1 MNYSVIIAERNEPD
15 LKNTVTNIK
24 HNNNAHVIVQSD
36 NKGLG
41 PQAMRDRGIGLAAGS
56 DVVIVMDGHM
66 RTQKGTLDAMA
77 EWVHAN
83 PTSVAVAQ
91 CHHSYTE
98 DWTGQPYSG
107 ASFAW
112 KDQGKDANE
121 PQAFTAKWRKD
132 HATGQIPC
140 VMGACYAF
148 SRAWYMDGLRR
159 PWQYGTGWGCDEEL
173 ISAATWLMGG
183 RVDLL
188 PVSVW
193 HQARKPG
200 QVPYKITNQQL
211 IGVWA
216 NRTRILDMLPMS
228 ADERNELVK
237 HIMPALTLSQ
247 WRQVNAVSNQ
257 QEVAE
262 YNSFLST
269 GPMDWATFKQE
280 YIGVQTIKPTT
291 MKELRE
297 QARNMGITVPFG
309 CKKVE
314 LQALIGGKKC
324 SQPAKNRSSICTTT
338 RVIAPKEVKTLAN
351 WGAAEINSL
360 GKRACVHCGG
370 GVTVVVTTMR
380 AGSLLTRYRKCN
392 DCTKRFPTREIV
404 ATP

>member
-1 MNYSVIIAERNEPD
+1 MRYSVVIAERNEPD
-15 LKNTVTNIK
+15 LKNTVGNIMQ
-24 HNNNAHVIVQSD
+24 NNDCHVIVQSD
-36 NKGLG
+36 VKGLG

-66 RTQKGTLDAMA
+66 RTKKGTLDAMA

-83 PTSVAVAQ
+83 PKSVAVAQ

-98 DWTGQPYSG
+98 DWTGKPYSG

-148 SRAWYMDGLRR
+148 KREWYMDGLRR

-247 WRQVNAVSNQ
+247 WRQVNAVSNC

-262 YNSFLST
+262 YNKFLST

-297 QARNMGITVPFG
+297 QAKNMGIKVPFG
-309 CKKVE
+309 CKKADLTKLLQSSNGFDGVE
-314 LQALIGGKKC
+314 AEPKPKPETQK
-324 SQPAKNRSSICTTT
+324 T
-338 RVIAPKEVKTLAN
+338 RAN
-351 WGAAEINSL
+351 WGANEINNA
-360 GKRACVHCGG
+360 GRRCCVGCSGG
-370 GVTVVVTTMR
+370 NTTVYRTI
-380 AGSLLTRYRKCN
+380 AGIGAAVPTRRYRECG
-392 DCTKRFPTREIV
+392 DCGEKFPTREFI

>member
-1 MNYSVIIAERNEPD
+1 MRYSVVIAERNEPD
-15 LKNTVTNIK
+15 LKNTVANIMQ
-24 HNNNAHVIVQSD
+24 NNDCHVIVQSD
-36 NKGLG
+36 VKGLG
-41 PQAMRDRGIGLAAGS
+41 PQAMRDNGIGIAAGS

-66 RTQKGTLDAMA
+66 RTQRGTLDAMA
-77 EWVHAN
+77 EWVRGN
-83 PTSVAVAQ
+83 PSSVAVAQ
-91 CHHSYTE
+91 CFHSYQE

-107 ASFAW
+107 ASFSW

-132 HATGQIPC
+132 HTVGQIPC

-148 SRAWYMDGLRR
+148 KREWYMDGLRR

-269 GPMDWATFKQE
+269 GPMDWAKFRQE
-280 YIGVQTIKPTT
+280 YIGVQTIKPAT
-291 MKELRE
+291 MKELRK
-297 QARNMGITVPFG
+297 QAKSMGITVPFG
-309 CKKVE
+309 CKKE
-314 LQALIGGKKC
+314 ALLALIRTQKV
-324 SQPAKNRSSICTTT
+324 QETTLIRT
-338 RVIAPKEVKTLAN
+338 TNVQEAPKVMAN
-351 WGAAEINSL
+351 WGANEANNA
-360 GKRACVHCGG
+360 GKRCCVHCGG
-370 GVTVVVTTMR
+370 GVTTVTRTMR
-380 AGSLLTRYRKCN
+380 AGKLVQRYRN
-392 DCTKRFPTREIV
+392 CTGCGKNFPTREIV
-404 ATP
+404 ATA